1 MIGCG
6 MSRLLPLAAS
16 LLLAAC
22 NPAQVDPSPAKRNA
36 AAPEAEAPAQP
47 AEAEDDAPIENHGF
61 HATGTV
67 RCVTRA
73 RWATRDCAAG
83 VIRLSDGSI
92 VVTVFHPEGR
102 SRDIIFD
109 AGKRATGVRTAE
121 ADGSDRQPFSATRT
135 ADETIV
141 RLGPER
147 YEIPD
152 EVIDGD

>member
-1 MIGCG
+1 MKQLIAF
-6 MSRLLPLAAS
+6 SALV
-16 LLLAAC
+16 LAAC
-22 NPAQVDPSPAKRNA
+22 NPAEVDPGPADHNV
-36 AAPEAEAPAQP
+36 AAPEANVSVQRT
-47 AEAEDDAPIENHGF
+47 EAEGDAPVENRGF
-61 HATGTV
+61 YATGTI

-73 RWATRDCAAG
+73 RWAERDCAAG
-83 VIRLSDGSI
+83 VVRNPDGSI

-121 ADGSDRQPFSATRT
+121 ADGSDRQPFSAARG
-135 ADETIV
+135 ADATIV

-152 EVIDGD
+152 EMIDGD